1 MPQCRVQNHSLSV
14 AYQMFRSSTVRLSI
28 ETPYTP
34 INHCV
39 RSYRPCQR
47 VLGNKI
53 VRREGTQLQCRKRD
67 NVEKE
72 GNQQV
77 TWVMPVRERVLR
89 VNEGMICESA
99 SVSSLLKLFQ
109 VENIITSRRTLIEK
123 HSRRQNGSRRMATNS
138 DVQFIHSKDHHL
150 SER

>member
-1 MPQCRVQNHSLSV
+1 MIHP
-14 AYQMFRSSTVRLSI
+14 

-89 VNEGMICESA
+89 VNEDMICESA

-109 VENIITSRRTLIEK
+109 VKNIITSRRTLIEK
-123 HSRRQNGSRRMATNS
+123 HSRRQNGSREREWQLAMCNS
-138 DVQFIHSKDHHL
+138 STPRTTTCRNGKCA
-150 SER
+150 